1 MYSFGSSSRYS
12 AYLRKAEA
20 IFMGSALHHFG
31 SREMLLQH
39 LHECKVGGDKTYM
52 PGGNQMAV
60 ARSSLLITSSPRRP
74 AHLSG
79 PRSAEPWCLPPD
91 RQNCQAI
98 SGLESEIPA
107 ARRKLWPICI
117 QGGGGG
123 IFVANWDDSHPFPV
137 GSCPFRWPMCN
148 GCVSIHNSLTS
159 LIQTLLHGGFELLDF
174 HAVVY
179 RI

>member
-1 MYSFGSSSRYS
+1 MEEVVGITAGRPMYSFGSSSRYS

-117 QGGGGG
+117 QGGGGHICG
-123 IFVANWDDSHPFPV
+123 KL
-137 GSCPFRWPMCN
+137 GR
-148 GCVSIHNSLTS
+148 LTS
-159 LIQTLLHGGFELLDF
+159 LSCWVMSFPLAHVQWLCVHPQ
-174 HAVVY
+174 
-179 RI
+179 